1 MKIIKILAQVAG
13 LCVISFM
20 GNSLVNFI
28 NIGIPGSIIGMFI
41 LLLLIERKW
50 IPIEKIEL
58 GANFLIAELL
68 LFFVPSAIGVIQF
81 QDVLQKD
88 WVQLFLVIAVSIF
101 FVLLFVGVA
110 TEFIVRRRE
119 GRNAA

>member
-1 MKIIKILAQVAG
+1 MKIIKVLMQIMG
-13 LCVISFM
+13 LCVISM
-20 GNSLVNFI
+20 IGNSLANFI
-28 NIGIPGSIIGMFI
+28 NIGIPGSIMGMFL

-81 QDVLQKD
+81 QEVLQKD
-88 WVQLFLVIAVSIF
+88 WAQLFLVIAASIF
-101 FVLLFVGVA
+101 FVLLFVGIA
-110 TEFIVRRRE
+110 TEFIVRHRE